1 MQLVQLIVQND
12 AAHAVMSHLGELG
25 KMQMRDVRSP
35 TAASLPCAPVAPRL
49 VTPTLALGR
58 LTAARPDRRPA
69 RPPRCA
75 QLNAGTSFY
84 KRSFVDEVRE
94 CDELGRILR
103 SIGDELDAAGIKP
116 AQTRVDVLE
125 LSELG
130 KVDTQLREAEVEL
143 ESLKASQ
150 ALFEKNHNALE
161 EQAIVL
167 AMGKNFY
174 NTGEG
179 ALASRELEADNELLS
194 LSEFGAPSRWRGHR
208 PSPAPPPPLTGPPR
222 ALSSMLGVVAG
233 VVKTE
238 FVASLERILFRATRG
253 NCVFQQK
260 RIKKLLL
267 DAGTAKDG
275 PELTQKSFFM
285 VFFTGGVLGDK
296 VSKIATYF
304 GATLYKYPDLP
315 GEHARMVVEV
325 DRRLTESSEVL
336 ARSTG
341 ILNNA
346 LQRCAHDYALW
357 THVVG
362 REKMVYDALNK
373 CEFDIKRHVFIA
385 EGWVCTDEYEMIHA
399 ELQRAA
405 ISRGLDT
412 RPIMNQLR
420 SRLTPP
426 TYVPTNS
433 FTSGFQALVNTYG
446 TPRYREVNPGAF
458 CCILFP
464 YLFGIMF
471 GDFGHGLLF
480 ALFGLYLISKEKEWE
495 GKDLGDMLEMVYGGR
510 YICFLNGVF
519 GAFVGLLYNEAFAFP
534 MGFFGTS
541 RWLGP
546 GGETCANGEDCELSP
561 ELGIY
566 PVGIDPIWHVTEN
579 KITFF
584 NSLKMKISI
593 VVGVLQMSLGV
604 FLSLLNH
611 LEYKDYKKVVFQFI
625 PEIVFFEGIF
635 GYLVLTIFYKWA
647 TDWSCVGDGI
657 CQPAPSLL
665 TLLINMFMSPTDDI
679 TTPLYGIECFG
690 GPEDGSS
697 YKGGCSDVFAL
708 GYCSYPALKA
718 ACPHSCEGYLGI
730 SSGPDGSTVGSYV
743 DKLGPNAGQLKVC
756 ISPMQSSIQGTL
768 LIAAFCA
775 VPVLLL
781 AIPFIEIYQH
791 SGKRGNQSY
800 ANLDDDT
807 DGAQPAPAGEEHHEF
822 SAGDAFIHQ
831 GIHTIEFVLGGISNT
846 ASYLRLWAL
855 SLAHSQL
862 AELFKDMI
870 LGSGLKSRIENPY
883 LAAFVLFI
891 AFSMWAIISLVV
903 LMAMENLSSFLHAL
917 RLQWVEF
924 QNKFY
929 YGDGQKFSPFTFAA
943 IGQAEE

>member
-1 MQLVQLIVQND
+1 MASLCPKGELWRSKKMQLVQLIVQND

-25 KMQMRDVRSP
+25 KMQMRD
-35 TAASLPCAPVAPRL
+35 
-49 VTPTLALGR
+49 
-58 LTAARPDRRPA
+58 
-69 RPPRCA
+69 
-75 QLNAGTSFY
+75 LNAGTSFY

-125 LSELG
+125 LPELG
-130 KVDTQLREAEVEL
+130 KVDTQLREVEVEL

-336 ARSTG
+336 ARSTA

-647 TDWSCVGDGI
+647 TDC
-657 CQPAPSLL
+657 
-665 TLLINMFMSPTDDI
+665 
-679 TTPLYGIECFG
+679 
-690 GPEDGSS
+690 
-697 YKGGCSDVFAL
+697 
-708 GYCSYPALKA
+708 
-718 ACPHSCEGYLGI
+718 
-730 SSGPDGSTVGSYV
+730 GPDGSTVGSYV